1 MQIYI
6 DSDFRCHV
14 ETDGTMRAVE
24 CEFFD
29 GKCPEY
35 IEGFRFVP
43 EGESWMRED
52 GEIFRGEMIAP
63 WKDYGILLSYQA
75 IYERMRAEQADMQ
88 AALAVLGVSESESE
102 A

>member
-6 DSDFRCHV
+6 DSDFKCHV
-14 ETDGTMRAVE
+14 ENGGTMRAVE

-35 IEGFRFVP
+35 IEGFRYVP
-43 EGESWMRED
+43 AGEAWTRTD

-63 WKDYGILLSYQA
+63 WKDYAGLVRYQE
-75 IYERMRAEQADMQ
+75 IYERLLAQQEDMRS
-88 AALAVLGVSESESE
+88 ALAVLGVSESED
-102 A
+102 